1 MEQKRFTFSM
11 PIVKAY
17 ICKSTGKRIL
27 EGVASTTDKDLH
39 GDRMSP
45 AAIQTMADSIKAL
58 KEKSGTLNAEHDKS
72 WMSELGDIV
81 ELSVDP
87 QDRLVMKA
95 ELDGSPLADTLW
107 YKLTEQKKK
116 LGLSI
121 GGFVKSFR
129 IEVDEKTREYMRV
142 FEDIVLDHI
151 AVVSQPANPNT
162 YVSAIAK
169 SVNGLQMG
177 AVVTEKEEEIEVN
190 LLTTDETM
198 TKKNAEEAV
207 ASEETVKEEEVIEGV
222 TIQEEVSEGQAEVV
236 AEVKTEGEAEATTEE
251 VAETKEEEASTEE
264 VKEEVA
270 EVKTEEVKEEATV
283 EETEEDKTS
292 TEEEAEKSIVVT
304 KEDLLTFKSEILASI
319 ESMLNKSATVAVEV
333 VEVEKSAETTE
344 ETTEVKE
351 EVEVVEKS
359 QVEKDLEALKTQVAS
374 LEKVAVTKRK
384 TAVEIEKF
392 EGAEV
397 EVATKE
403 AMEVELAE
411 VEKTYKG
418 QPETIFAQK
427 GLIRSRYAK
436 LGIK

>member
-1 MEQKRFTFSM
+1 M

-17 ICKSTGKRIL
+17 VCKSTGKRIL

-177 AVVTEKEEEIEVN
+177 AVVTEAEEVIEVN
-190 LLTTDETM
+190 LLTTEETM
-198 TKKNAEEAV
+198 TKKKA
-207 ASEETVKEEEVIEGV
+207 EETVVIEKDAETTEEVVE
-222 TIQEEVSEGQAEVV
+222 TETQEETVTEGQAEVV
-236 AEVKTEGEAEATTEE
+236 AEEKTEGEAEATTEE
-251 VAETKEEEASTEE
+251 VAETVVEETKEEVAT
-264 VKEEVA
+264 EEVA
-270 EVKTEEVKEEATV
+270 EVKAEEVKEEATA
-283 EETEEDKTS
+283 EETEEVKTQP
-292 TEEEAEKSIVVT
+292 EEEQKSYAT
-304 KEDLLTFKSEILASI
+304 KEDLLTFKSELLGEIKA
-319 ESMLNKSATVAVEV
+319 MLTKGEATEEV
-333 VEVEKSAETTE
+333 KEEVETEKSEETTE

-351 EVEVVEKS
+351 EAEVVVEKS
-359 QVEKDLEALKTQVAS
+359 QLEKDVELLKSQMAT

-384 TAVEIEKF
+384 TAVEVEKF

-403 AMEVELAE
+403 AMEAELAE